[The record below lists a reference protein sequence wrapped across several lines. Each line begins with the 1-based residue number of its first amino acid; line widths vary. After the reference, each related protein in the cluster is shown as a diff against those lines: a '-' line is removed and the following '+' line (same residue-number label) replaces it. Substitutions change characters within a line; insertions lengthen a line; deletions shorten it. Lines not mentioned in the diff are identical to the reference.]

1 MTRVPHFIGIDV
13 SKAQLDVAC
22 RPDNLSFT
30 FHNDPEGIA
39 NLVGELRK
47 LAPTL
52 VVLEASGGFQMPLAA
67 ALAVAKIPFAV
78 INPRQVRDFAKST
91 GQLAKTD
98 NIDAQVLA
106 HFAEAVRPEPRPL
119 PDETTRQM
127 EALVTRRRQLI
138 EMLVAER
145 NRAAQA
151 PTKAVRASI
160 KQHVE
165 HLQRL
170 VADTDDDISQAIQKS
185 PAWREKDDLLRS
197 APGIGPV
204 LSATLQAALPELG
217 KLNQRE
223 IAKLVGVAPLN
234 NDSGQRRGVRRIRG
248 GRAAVRN
255 VLYMATLTATRFN
268 PVIKNFY
275 KRLLAGGKPQKVAI
289 TAAMRKLL
297 IILNTMV
304 KTKTAWKE
312 TQANAS

>member
-1 MTRVPHFIGIDV
+1 MTQLPRFIGIDV
-13 SKAQLDVAC
+13 SKARLDVAC
-22 RPDNLSFT
+22 RPDNLAFSVN
-30 FHNDPEGIA
+30 NDPAGIA
-39 NLVGELRK
+39 DLITQVRE

-52 VVLEASGGFQMPLAA
+52 VVLEASGGFQMALAA
-67 ALAVAKIPFAV
+67 ALAVAEVTFAV
-78 INPRQVRDFAKST
+78 VNPRQVRDFAKST

-98 NIDAQVLA
+98 VIDARVLA

-119 PDETTRQM
+119 PDETTRHV

-151 PTKAVRASI
+151 PTKAVRANI

-165 HLQRL
+165 YLQRL
-170 VADTDDDISQAIQKS
+170 VAETDGDISQAIQGS
-185 PAWREKDDLLRS
+185 PAWRAKDDLLRS

-204 LSATLQAALPELG
+204 LSATLQATLPELG
-217 KLNQRE
+217 MLNQRE

-248 GRAAVRN
+248 GRAAVRS

-268 PVIKNFY
+268 PVIKRFY
-275 KRLLAGGKPQKVAI
+275 QRLLAAGKPQKVAI

-297 IILNTMV
+297 IILNAMV
-304 KTKTAWKE
+304 KTKTAWNK
-312 TQANAS
+312 THANAS

>member
-1 MTRVPHFIGIDV
+1 MTHAPRFIGIDV

-22 RPDNLSFT
+22 RPDNLT
-30 FHNDPEGIA
+30 FAVHNDPDGIA
-39 NLVGELRK
+39 NLVGQLRQ
-47 LAPTL
+47 LVPTL

-67 ALAVAKIPFAV
+67 ALAVAQIPFAV

-98 NIDAQVLA
+98 VIDAQVLA

-119 PDETTRQM
+119 PDETTRHV

-151 PTKAVRASI
+151 PTKTVRPSI
-160 KQHVE
+160 KRHIE
-165 HLQRL
+165 YLQRL
-170 VADTDDDISQAIQKS
+170 VAETDDDISKAIQRS
-185 PAWREKDDLLRS
+185 PVWREKDDLLRS

-217 KLNQRE
+217 TLNQRE

-234 NDSGQRRGVRRIRG
+234 NDSGQRRGVRRIQG

-268 PVIKNFY
+268 PVIKKFY

-289 TAAMRKLL
+289 TAAMRKFL

-304 KTKTAWKE
+304 KTKTAWNKAR
-312 TQANAS
+312 ANAS